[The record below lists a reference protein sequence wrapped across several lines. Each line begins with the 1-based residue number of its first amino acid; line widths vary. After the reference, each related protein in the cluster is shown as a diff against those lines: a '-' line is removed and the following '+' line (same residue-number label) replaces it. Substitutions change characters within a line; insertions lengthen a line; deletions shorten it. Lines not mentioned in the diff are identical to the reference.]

1 MKQAKQA
8 VLLLSQAKALITR
21 AQRTMLTSHV
31 NVVSIAALTG
41 RANATLFNGQ
51 MNEVQRQC
59 LLGFSIVYQML
70 NALGFALPVQYL
82 AYVLA
87 TTYHETART
96 MQPIEEYGK
105 GAGHEY
111 GEPHE
116 MTGQTYYGRGYV
128 QLTWYDNYFKAMRY
142 LYSVDWAKG
151 AVDLVNHPE
160 LALKPFYAAQIAI
173 IGMAQG
179 WFTGKQLSDYV
190 LQDGSYDYV
199 NARRIINGTDKAE
212 TIAAYAIMFENALRL
227 SAGQDIHRETIKIGA
242 SGDDVRELQQGL
254 NVNPDGLFGSAT
266 KTALMNFQ
274 NQHNLAADGVCGS
287 ATWAKFDKEIYKL

>member
-1 MKQAKQA
+1 MKKTTKAIA
-8 VLLLSQAKALITR
+8 LLSQAKALVTQV
-21 AQRTMLTSHV
+21 QRSMLTGNTHITSV
-31 NVVSIAALTG
+31 AALTN

-51 MNEVQRQC
+51 MDEVQRQC
-59 LLGFSIVYQML
+59 LLGFCVIYQML

-87 TTYHETART
+87 TTYHETAMT
-96 MQPIEEYGK
+96 MRPIEEYGK

-128 QLTWYDNYFKAMRY
+128 QLTWYTNYFNATRHVFS
-142 LYSVDWAKG
+142 LDWVKG
-151 AVDLVNHPE
+151 AVDLVNHPD

-179 WFTGKQLSDYV
+179 WFTGKKLSDYV
-190 LQDGSYDYV
+190 LSDGTYDYV
-199 NARRIINGTDKAE
+199 NARHIINGSDKAE
-212 TIAAYAIMFENALRL
+212 TIAAYAIMFEKALRL
-227 SAGQDIHRETIKIGA
+227 SAGQDITRGTLKIGA

-266 KTALMNFQ
+266 KTALMHFQ
-274 NQHNLAADGVCGS
+274 NQHNLTADGVCGS
-287 ATWAKFDKEIYKL
+287 ATWAAFNKEVYGL